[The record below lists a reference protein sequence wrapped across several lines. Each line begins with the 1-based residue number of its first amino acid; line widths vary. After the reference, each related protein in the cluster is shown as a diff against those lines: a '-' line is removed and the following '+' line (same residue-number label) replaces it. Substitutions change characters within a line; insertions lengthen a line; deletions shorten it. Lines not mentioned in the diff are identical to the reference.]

1 MVRARAAGCGVF
13 MVLCGELLVAG
24 SVACELVLVRR
35 CAAALLVVCP
45 VFLDVCAAYC
55 SSWRSLPSHG
65 LGLVIA
71 LRGGGRAVPPE
82 RHRRAWDRRD
92 GAHSCGGAG
101 DVFFH
106 QQGQHEPR
114 LEQHFQSATKTPATR
129 ASNEPARVDA
139 PGRASSK
146 AERRRRDRAS
156 REALSEEQL
165 WPALWFRGIKLRR
178 GPRAWQTAL

>member
-1 MVRARAAGCGVF
+1 MRGGGDI
-13 MVLCGELLVAG
+13 MVLRGELLVAG
-24 SVACELVLVRR
+24 SVLSCEPVVVRGVR
-35 CAAALLVVCP
+35 ARP
-45 VFLDVCAAYC
+45 C
-55 SSWRSLPSHG
+55 SWARWSRFYTCLAGTAPRGVRFPSHG
-65 LGLVIA
+65 IGLVIA

-139 PGRASSK
+139 PGRAISK
-146 AERRRRDRAS
+146 AERRRVARAS